1 VPYDAEVRR
10 DVNQPLP
17 GAPEPWA
24 PSVMPPF
31 RARPPYL
38 MTEMIAAE
46 PGLAERIVHRLAE
59 DAAVEQL
66 ADRLRQAAD
75 QDRAIITTGSGT
87 SEHAA
92 MGLARFLSEAL
103 DLPPGRDVRAMPA
116 LEVAQRPPRDGVV
129 IAVSHEGGTHV
140 TNEAVRAAGRG
151 AATTAFVTVSD
162 RSPGAELADL
172 VIATDEQDQSW
183 CHTVG
188 YLSPLVVG
196 AALSAR
202 ISGSRIDGLAI
213 RALLDVAHDPHS
225 AANVA
230 ASLVGSDRV
239 IVAGSGGDHVTAR
252 ELALKIEEGARL
264 PSEAHD
270 LETVLHGHLAAAT
283 RWTGLIVVMTE
294 ADAGALL
301 RERAVRVLTAA
312 RALGVPAAAILADST
327 ASDLPDE
334 MTPAGRIV
342 LPHTG
347 RVGGVA
353 GSLLASAVALQVLTE
368 RLARARGVNPD
379 TLGRED
385 PAQAVAHA

>member
-1 VPYDAEVRR
+1 
-10 DVNQPLP
+10 
-17 GAPEPWA
+17 
-24 PSVMPPF
+24 
-31 RARPPYL
+31 
-38 MTEMIAAE
+38 
-46 PGLAERIVHRLAE
+46 
-59 DAAVEQL
+59 
-66 ADRLRQAAD
+66 
-75 QDRAIITTGSGT
+75 
-87 SEHAA
+87 
-92 MGLARFLSEAL
+92 
-103 DLPPGRDVRAMPA
+103 
-116 LEVAQRPPRDGVV
+116 
-129 IAVSHEGGTHV
+129 
-140 TNEAVRAAGRG
+140 
-151 AATTAFVTVSD
+151 
-162 RSPGAELADL
+162 
-172 VIATDEQDQSW
+172 
-183 CHTVG
+183 
-188 YLSPLVVG
+188 
-196 AALSAR
+196 
-202 ISGSRIDGLAI
+202 
-213 RALLDVAHDPHS
+213 
-225 AANVA
+225 VA

-239 IVAGSGGDHVTAR
+239 VVAGSGGDHVTAR

-385 PAQAVAHA
+385 PAQAAAHA